1 MRRVLL
7 VVVFCC
13 SIALAACR
21 GEAPSPAS
29 DAQARA
35 TPASGVSRENPPVSA
50 TPTSPA
56 QVSPAN
62 AVSARA
68 REVAITA
75 GAAAEAEVEVII
87 ADGYH
92 VNANPASYPYLRPT
106 ALMITSADDI
116 TSGAPIYP
124 SSEMKKFAFAEAPI
138 AVYEGTVK
146 VRVPVRAARHAPPGA
161 HTLQAKVQAQPCND
175 EACFPPRVVEM
186 TIPVMVR

>member
-1 MRRVLL
+1 MRRTLCFI
-7 VVVFCC
+7 VVCC
-13 SIALAACR
+13 SIALAACS
-21 GEAPSPAS
+21 GATTSPAA

-35 TPASGVSRENPPVSA
+35 TPASGVSREISPVSA
-50 TPTSPA
+50 TPISPA

-68 REVAITA
+68 HEATIA
-75 GAAAEAEVEVII
+75 PGAAAEAEVEVIV

-106 ALMITSADDI
+106 ALMITSADGI
-116 TSGAPIYP
+116 TSGTPIYP

-146 VRVPVRAARHAPPGA
+146 VRVPVRAARRAQPGA

-175 EACFPPRVVEM
+175 QACFPSRVVET
-186 TIPVMVR
+186 TIPVIVR